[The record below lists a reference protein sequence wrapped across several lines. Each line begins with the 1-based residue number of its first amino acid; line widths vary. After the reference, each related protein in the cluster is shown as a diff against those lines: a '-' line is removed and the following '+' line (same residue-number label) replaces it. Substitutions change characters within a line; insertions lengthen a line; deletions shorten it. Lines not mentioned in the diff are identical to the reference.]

1 MPIENFNIVSC
12 LMYLQRKDW
21 SIRTVVLR
29 IAWSLKVLSC
39 RFWEFR
45 FQSQSQVW
53 FDSV

>member
-1 MPIENFNIVSC
+1 MPIENFSKVSC

-21 SIRTVVLR
+21 STIVLR

-39 RFWEFR
+39 KFWEFR